1 MKMRELG
8 NTKIMVSEI
17 ALGGEWLER
26 QTPEAVASVVD
37 RCRDAG
43 INFIDCFMSEPNVR
57 SNIGNAIKK
66 DRENWVIQGHIG
78 SAWRDGQ
85 YVRTRDMEE
94 VKSAF
99 ADLLTRFHTDY
110 MDIGMIHFV
119 DKMEDWETVLIDG
132 GVLDYAK
139 ALREEGRIKVIGI
152 STHNPEIAR
161 LAALT
166 GEIKVILFSLNPAYD
181 MLPATDN
188 IDDYFV
194 AEYEEGLSGI
204 AKERSELYKLC
215 EREGVAI
222 TVMKGLGGGR
232 LLDAKRSP
240 FGVALTPVQCIH
252 YALTRPSVAS
262 ILIGYST
269 PEQVDDA
276 IKYEN
281 ATDEEKDYATVLANA
296 PRHAYTGECTYCGHC
311 KPCPANI
318 DIAMVNKLYDLASM
332 QGEVPPTVKEHYS
345 NLSAKASDCIG
356 CRACEERC
364 PFGVKIR
371 AKMQSCKELLG

>member
-1 MKMRELG
+1 MKLRELG
-8 NTKIMVSEI
+8 NTGIMVSEI

-26 QTPEAVASVVD
+26 QTPEAVKAVVD

-57 SNIGNAIKK
+57 SNIGNAIKE
-66 DRENWVIQGHIG
+66 DREKWVIQGHIG

-85 YVRTRDMEE
+85 YVRTRDMDE

-99 ADLLTRFHTDY
+99 ADLLSRFNTDY
-110 MDIGMIHFV
+110 MDVGMIHFV
-119 DKMEDWETVLIDG
+119 DKMADWETVVSE

-139 ALREEGRIKVIGI
+139 SLRDEGTIKVIGI

-194 AEYEEGLSGI
+194 EKYEEGLSGI
-204 AKERSELYKLC
+204 AKERAELYKLC
-215 EREGVAI
+215 EKEGVAI

-240 FGVALTPVQCIH
+240 FGVALTPLQCIH

-262 ILIGYST
+262 ILIGYLT
-269 PEQVDDA
+269 PEQVDEA
-276 IKYEN
+276 IRYEN
-281 ATDEEKDYATVLANA
+281 ATEEEKDYATVLANA
-296 PRHAYTGECTYCGHC
+296 PNHAYMGECTYCGHC
-311 KPCPANI
+311 KPCPVNI
-318 DIAMVNKLYDLASM
+318 DIAMVNKLYDLATM
-332 QGEVPPTVKEHYS
+332 QKEVPGTVREHYEG
-345 NLSAKASDCIG
+345 LSAKASDCIG
-356 CRACEERC
+356 CGACEERC
-364 PFGVKIR
+364 PFGVKIASR
-371 AKMQSCKELLG
+371 MEKCKELLG

>member
-8 NTKIMVSEI
+8 NTGLMVSEV

-26 QTPEAVASVVD
+26 QTPEEVKAVVD

-57 SNIGNAIKK
+57 SNIGNAIKD
-66 DRENWVIQGHIG
+66 DREKWIIQGHIG

-85 YVRTRDMEE
+85 YVRTRDMDE

-99 ADLLTRFHTDY
+99 ADLLSRFHTDY

-119 DKMEDWETVLIDG
+119 DKMEDWETVIKD

-139 ALREEGRIKVIGI
+139 SLRENGTIKVIGI

-194 AEYEEGLSGI
+194 ENYDTSLSGI
-204 AKERSELYKLC
+204 AKERAELYKLC

-222 TVMKGLGGGR
+222 TVMKALGGGR

-240 FGVALTPVQCIH
+240 FGVALTPCQCIH
-252 YALTRPSVAS
+252 YALTRPSVS
-262 ILIGYST
+262 SVLIGYST
-269 PEQVDDA
+269 PEQVDEA
-276 IKYEN
+276 VKYEN
-281 ATDEEKDYATVLANA
+281 ATDGEKDYATVLANA
-296 PRHAYTGECTYCGHC
+296 PHHAYMGECTYCGHC
-311 KPCPANI
+311 KPCPVNI
-318 DIAMVNKLYDLASM
+318 DIAMVNKLYDLATM
-332 QGEVPPTVKEHYS
+332 QDTVPATVKEHYE

-356 CRACEERC
+356 CTACEERC
-364 PFGVKIR
+364 PFGVKVTER
-371 AKMQSCKELLG
+371 MKKCSDLLG

>member
-1 MKMRELG
+1 MKYRELG

-26 QTPEAVASVVD
+26 QTFDAVKAVVD

-57 SNIGNAIKK
+57 SNIGNAIKE
-66 DRENWVIQGHIG
+66 DREKWIIQGHIG

-85 YVRTRDMEE
+85 YVRTRDMDE
-94 VKSAF
+94 VKAAF
-99 ADLLTRFHTDY
+99 ADLLSRFHTDY
-110 MDIGMIHFV
+110 MDVGMIHFV
-119 DKMEDWETVLIDG
+119 DKMEDWETVVSG

-139 ALREEGRIKVIGI
+139 TLREEGTIKVIGI

-181 MLPATDN
+181 MLPATEN

-194 AEYEEGLSGI
+194 ETYEEGLSGI

-215 EREGVAI
+215 EKEGVAI

-240 FGVALTPVQCIH
+240 FGVALTPLQCIH

-262 ILIGYST
+262 ILIGYLT
-269 PEQVDDA
+269 PEQVDEA
-276 IKYEN
+276 IRYEN
-281 ATDEEKDYATVLANA
+281 ATEEEKDYATVLANA
-296 PRHAYTGECTYCGHC
+296 PNHAYMGECTYCGHC
-311 KPCPANI
+311 KPCPVNI
-318 DIAMVNKLYDLASM
+318 DIAMVNKLYDLATM
-332 QGEVPPTVKEHYS
+332 QNEVPGTVAEHY
-345 NLSAKASDCIG
+345 NGLSAKASECIG
-356 CRACEERC
+356 CGACEERC
-364 PFGVKIR
+364 PFGVKVTER
-371 AKMQSCKELLG
+371 MDACGKLLG

>member
-1 MKMRELG
+1 MKYRELG
-8 NTKIMVSEI
+8 NTGIMVSEI

-26 QTPEAVASVVD
+26 QTPEAVKAVVD

-57 SNIGNAIKK
+57 SNIGNAIKE
-66 DRENWVIQGHIG
+66 DREKWIIQGHIG

-85 YVRTRDMEE
+85 YVRTRDMDE

-99 ADLLTRFHTDY
+99 ADLLNRFNTDY
-110 MDIGMIHFV
+110 MDVGMIHFV
-119 DKMEDWETVLIDG
+119 DKMADWETVVSE

-139 ALREEGRIKVIGI
+139 TLRDEGTIKVIGI

-194 AEYEEGLSGI
+194 EKYEEGLSGI
-204 AKERSELYKLC
+204 AKERTELYKLC
-215 EREGVAI
+215 EKEGVAI

-240 FGVALTPVQCIH
+240 LGVALTPLQCIH

-262 ILIGYST
+262 ILIGYLT
-269 PEQVDDA
+269 PEQVDEA
-276 IKYEN
+276 IRYEN
-281 ATDEEKDYATVLANA
+281 ATEEEKDYATVLANA
-296 PRHAYTGECTYCGHC
+296 PNHAYMGECTYCGHC
-311 KPCPANI
+311 KPCPVNI
-318 DIAMVNKLYDLASM
+318 DIAMVNKLYDLATM
-332 QGEVPPTVKEHYS
+332 QSEVPGTVREHYEG
-345 NLSAKASDCIG
+345 LSAKASDCIG
-356 CRACEERC
+356 CGACEERC
-364 PFGVKIR
+364 PFGVKIASR
-371 AKMQSCKELLG
+371 MEKCKELLG